1 MTLWILGSR
10 HRSRIAVFGLLIGLI
25 IVGCRGKNQEP
36 SQQPTAPPAC
46 SIVDYS
52 LAIKPLIEEFQES
65 FYKVTRANLNTE
77 QIVYERDVSLR
88 LQDNL
93 SKVTCSNAFPEL
105 TRHLNAVFQAYEQ
118 ALDSILNQN
127 LDQAKIFLESTQQ
140 SLADFEEAYR
150 IRVEAAGD

>member
-1 MTLWILGSR
+1 MTLWNLGPR
-10 HRSRIAVFGLLIGLI
+10 HRSRLAVFGLLISLI

-36 SQQPTAPPAC
+36 YQQPTATPAC

-52 LAIKPLIEEFQES
+52 LAIKPLLEEFQES

-88 LQDNL
+88 LKEDL
-93 SKVTCSNAFPEL
+93 SQAACSAAFPEL
-105 TRHLNAVFQAYEQ
+105 TRHLNAVFQSYEQ

-127 LDQAKIFLESTQQ
+127 LDQAKNFLESTQQ

-150 IRVEAAGD
+150 IRVEATGD